1 MSEAY
6 PTRSEKWAKKLDRF
20 FETIAV
26 LEPDDE
32 MKAQIAIETKRDL
45 GTSRLYWIQL
55 TLSSLIGVLGLI
67 QNSVA
72 VIIGAMLIAPFFGPI
87 QCIAYG
93 IINGE
98 NKMTLRAIRALII
111 SMCVTVGIGYLVVEL
126 IGFNLETP
134 EIIAR
139 TQPTILDLM
148 IALASGVLAFLSL
161 RYDRLSASIAGV
173 AMASAILPPLLV
185 VGIELALGWYI
196 ESWKALFLFLTNLV
210 AILSMGMIM
219 FVLFGYSAHVS
230 RQLSTVKN
238 AMIVFCILCIMIAP
252 LASSFMI
259 SVTQSKVQHKA
270 KSYLQ
275 QILLDEFSSHKIRAF
290 SVRSMGKDHWHIE
303 AEVMLPEGEEIY
315 IENKDAI
322 EIYLRDRLQDSV
334 DLDLIITR
342 SVSLESTNSIDL
354 QSATPN
360 SHEKEELFS
369 VLKNEIIQELRT
381 KPQEMEGSSDIQD
394 NYEYI
399 LTQTWKKILTQV
411 WVELEDIRIGF
422 NMSYFGREESF
433 DPKKIQTIDFVI
445 RAKGAFW
452 LDTHQQLQN
461 QIIQLANETFPFSS
475 TIKIELTPVFDQ
487 AFTIR

>member
-185 VGIELALGWYI
+185 VGIELALG
-196 ESWKALFLFLTNLV
+196 
-210 AILSMGMIM
+210 
-219 FVLFGYSAHVS
+219 
-230 RQLSTVKN
+230 
-238 AMIVFCILCIMIAP
+238 
-252 LASSFMI
+252 
-259 SVTQSKVQHKA
+259 
-270 KSYLQ
+270 
-275 QILLDEFSSHKIRAF
+275 
-290 SVRSMGKDHWHIE
+290 
-303 AEVMLPEGEEIY
+303 
-315 IENKDAI
+315 
-322 EIYLRDRLQDSV
+322 
-334 DLDLIITR
+334 
-342 SVSLESTNSIDL
+342 
-354 QSATPN
+354 
-360 SHEKEELFS
+360 
-369 VLKNEIIQELRT
+369 
-381 KPQEMEGSSDIQD
+381 
-394 NYEYI
+394 
-399 LTQTWKKILTQV
+399 
-411 WVELEDIRIGF
+411 
-422 NMSYFGREESF
+422 
-433 DPKKIQTIDFVI
+433 
-445 RAKGAFW
+445 
-452 LDTHQQLQN
+452 
-461 QIIQLANETFPFSS
+461 
-475 TIKIELTPVFDQ
+475 
-487 AFTIR
+487 